1 MESKTS
7 PKKIPTNEEGIF
19 YKSIINENGKE
30 IDKTY
35 IIRDRENNIDK
46 LKLDFKK
53 VTEPSTITTIDGKG
67 NVTLEFNLK
76 KINYKNIIIF
86 SNNYFLYLQSF
97 EIKSKQ

>member
-35 IIRDRENNIDK
+35 IITQLSHIENHKFPI
-46 LKLDFKK
+46 
-53 VTEPSTITTIDGKG
+53 
-67 NVTLEFNLK
+67 
-76 KINYKNIIIF
+76 
-86 SNNYFLYLQSF
+86 
-97 EIKSKQ
+97 

>member
-35 IIRDRENNIDK
+35 IIRYREI
-46 LKLDFKK
+46 
-53 VTEPSTITTIDGKG
+53 
-67 NVTLEFNLK
+67 
-76 KINYKNIIIF
+76 
-86 SNNYFLYLQSF
+86 
-97 EIKSKQ
+97 